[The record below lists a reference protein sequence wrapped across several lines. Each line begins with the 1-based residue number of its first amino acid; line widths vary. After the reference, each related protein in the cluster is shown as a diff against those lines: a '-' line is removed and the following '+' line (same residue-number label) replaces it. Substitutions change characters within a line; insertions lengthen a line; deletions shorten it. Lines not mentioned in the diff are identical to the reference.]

1 VSASDIAGNYALFNL
16 IDGDKTTSIQGTA
29 YSSVTSTG
37 SPTGSINPNSP
48 WTGMTIWADSAGTSN
63 GNAVI
68 AGTGI
73 FVSQM
78 AVAPGAY
85 LYTNEWFEFGVK
97 H

>member
-1 VSASDIAGNYALFNL
+1 
-16 IDGDKTTSIQGTA
+16 
-29 YSSVTSTG
+29 
-37 SPTGSINPNSP
+37 
-48 WTGMTIWADSAGTSN
+48 MTIWADSAGTSN